1 MKYLFFLISFFFQ
14 SGVSSQ
20 QLTVFNKY
28 NLLFGYKDSKT
39 GKEIVPAKYT
49 YVSFNTS
56 AGFYKVYL
64 GGKHDNRNRFSGGKW
79 GLLDSTGKEFLE
91 PKYNYLSSFSEGLAI
106 VNIGGEQDD
115 QTIVVCIKDKYG
127 FINKSGKL
135 EIPLK
140 FDYALPFSEGLAAV
154 GKGSDIAEGYKW
166 GFIDRTGKL
175 IIPFQYDEVSS
186 FKNGKVSVTVGD
198 EYFKIDKNGKKIE

>member
-1 MKYLFFLISFFFQ
+1 M
-14 SGVSSQ
+14 SSQ

-39 GKEIVPAKYT
+39 GKEIVPAKYNKAT
-49 YVSFNTS
+49 
-56 AGFYKVYL
+56 A
-64 GGKHDNRNRFSGGKW
+64 
-79 GLLDSTGKEFLE
+79 
-91 PKYNYLSSFSEGLAI
+91 FSEKLA
-106 VNIGGEQDD
+106 
-115 QTIVVCIKDKYG
+115 VVCIKDKYG

-186 FKNGKVSVTVGD
+186 FKNGKVSVTVGY